1 MKQKCKMTENLWRRT
16 QSASKAQHEKIMDK
30 KDKYNSSGCLDMT
43 AFLAMCNIE
52 REEIEHSKAKSSDK
66 RKKRHKSKQRRKQ
79 CHS

>member
-1 MKQKCKMTENLWRRT
+1 MEAGEVCLHTSLHE
-16 QSASKAQHEKIMDK
+16 EKIMDK

-43 AFLAMCNIE
+43 AFIAMRNIE